1 MVGLLPIKAL
11 AWHQQDLLFV
21 QQIKSKLFIVG
32 DVEFLR
38 VDFRE
43 DVEAALGL
51 YCGDA
56 INAVKGVVHVFALFV
71 YASAGNYIAFY
82 ALMPPKRRLDDA
94 LRWNVGAQAHV
105 REHVDSQDKIAGT
118 VAVARKNHPSNAV
131 AGNHV
136 ALG

>member
-11 AWHQQDLLFV
+11 ARHQQDLLFV
-21 QQIKSKLFIVG
+21 QQIKSKLLIVG

-56 INAVKGVVHVFALFV
+56 INAVKGAKPDRSR
-71 YASAGNYIAFY
+71 YCC
-82 ALMPPKRRLDDA
+82 
-94 LRWNVGAQAHV
+94 
-105 REHVDSQDKIAGT
+105 T
-118 VAVARKNHPSNAV
+118 CPSDT
-131 AGNHV
+131 
-136 ALG
+136 